1 MKTALERAVSFTARG
16 ARRTL
21 QSGGLAPA
29 GSDQTGYAQT
39 QQGQRGRLRDR
50 ANRPF
55 RNGREAQGA
64 PGIQGFAKA
73 IAEEAHL
80 AEEARTVDGADEV
93 GVLTVCDISWIVS
106 IAQYIGR
113 QGCGAS
119 VEGDPQAGASGRD
132 ALRALD
138 ASRAIIRGAT
148 GCPVANLET
157 EGVDR
162 RGECEGQAG
171 VIEAGD
177 LRAAQVSDP
186 GLRADVPERIENS
199 ASSRPVTRLA
209 GSGRSTTATS
219 PRSGSRALRPS

>member
-1 MKTALERAVSFTARG
+1 LTISRIPWVIAG
-16 ARRTL
+16 A
-21 QSGGLAPA
+21 QCIGGQC
-29 GSDQTGYAQT
+29 G
-39 QQGQRGRLRDR
+39 
-50 ANRPF
+50 
-55 RNGREAQGA
+55 GA
-64 PGIQGFAKA
+64 A
-73 IAEEAHL
+73 
-80 AEEARTVDGADEV
+80 
-93 GVLTVCDISWIVS
+93 
-106 IAQYIGR
+106 
-113 QGCGAS
+113 

-199 ASSRPVTRLA
+199 ASSRPVTRWA